1 MADKDGGIADSH
13 MGTKC
18 TRVRQFVMLSQ
29 TDLQDTALHPTGA
42 SQLVTSVT
50 RLLTEC
56 IYLTTRM
63 HSSRMRTARSSSRP
77 GGSPPGTPH
86 RAGTPPLGAGTPWT
100 RHPPLWTN
108 TRL

>member
-42 SQLVTSVT
+42 SQLVH
-50 RLLTEC
+50 
-56 IYLTTRM
+56 I
-63 HSSRMRTARSSSRP
+63 
-77 GGSPPGTPH
+77 
-86 RAGTPPLGAGTPWT
+86 
-100 RHPPLWTN
+100 
-108 TRL
+108 